1 MMKGEQRGETDQ
13 LKARLEMLHRRGGTG
28 RTSLNMGKYKE

>member
-13 LKARLEMLHRRGGTG
+13 LKARLEMLHRRG
-28 RTSLNMGKYKE
+28 EEQVEQA